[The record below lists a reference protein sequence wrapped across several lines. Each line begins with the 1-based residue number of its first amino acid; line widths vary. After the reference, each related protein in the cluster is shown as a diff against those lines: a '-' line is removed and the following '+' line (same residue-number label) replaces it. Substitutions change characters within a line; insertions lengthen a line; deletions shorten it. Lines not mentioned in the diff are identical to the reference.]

1 MTKLNF
7 PLIGRIFGILLLIES
22 FFLFLSGVVSVIYK
36 EHDIWAF
43 LISTIATAGT
53 GAFLAYQ
60 GRNFNAQIG
69 KREGFFIVTVSWILF
84 SLFGMLPFILSK
96 SIPNVTDSFFETM
109 SGFTTTGASILNNI
123 DELPH
128 GILFWRSIIQWL
140 GGMGIIVFTLALMPM
155 FSSGGIQLF
164 NAEVP
169 GLTHDKIRP
178 RIQHTAKRLWYIYFV
193 ITMMCAGALWLGPMN
208 LFDAICHSFTTLAT
222 GGYST
227 RQASIAYWDSAYI
240 EYVICFFMFIA
251 GTNFTLVYFLLT
263 GKGDKFGKDEE
274 FRWYLC
280 IVAAFTIIIA
290 VAFWLTGQAA
300 NPESTIR
307 TSLFHVLTI
316 LTTTGFAG
324 INANYVEWGPIF
336 WIITLI
342 IMAFGACAGS
352 TSGGIKIIRMMVVLK
367 NTQNELYRQSHPNAI
382 VPVRINKHVIA
393 FELVTKVL
401 AFIFV
406 YGILV
411 VLSVFF
417 LTSLGIGFDTALGSS
432 VTCVSNV
439 GPGLGATGPAGNFAE
454 IPAAG
459 KWFLSFLMLV
469 GRLELFTVLVIFTPG
484 FWKK

>member
-1 MTKLNF
+1 MTKLNI

-22 FFLFLSGVVSVIYK
+22 IFMFLSGVVSFIYK

-43 LISTIATAGT
+43 LISTLATAGC
-53 GAFLAYQ
+53 GAIMAYN
-60 GRNFNAQIG
+60 GRKFTAQIG
-69 KREGFFIVTVSWILF
+69 KREGLFIVTFSWVLF
-84 SLFGMLPFILSK
+84 SLFGMLPFLISG
-96 SIPNVTDSFFETM
+96 SIPSVTDSFFETM

-123 DELPH
+123 EELPH

-193 ITMMCAGALWLGPMN
+193 ITMCCAGALWLGPMN
-208 LFDAICHSFTTLAT
+208 LFDSICHSFTTLAT

-227 RQASIAYWDSAYI
+227 KQDSIAYWHSSYV

-251 GTNFTLVYFLLT
+251 GINFTLVYFLLT
-263 GKGDKFGKDEE
+263 GKGERFGKDEE
-274 FRWYLC
+274 FRWY
-280 IVAAFTIIIA
+280 VGIIA
-290 VAFWLTGQAA
+290 TFTLATGLAFWLTNQFTDLETVFR
-300 NPESTIR
+300 NSI
-307 TSLFHVLTI
+307 FHVLTI

-324 INANYVEWGPIF
+324 SNANYVEWGPIF
-336 WIITLI
+336 WILTLI
-342 IMAFGACAGS
+342 IMACGACAGS

-367 NTQNELYRQSHPNAI
+367 NTRNELYRQSHPNAI

-393 FELVTKVL
+393 FDLVTKVL

-406 YGILV
+406 YIILV
-411 VLSVFF
+411 VISILF
-417 LTSLGIGFDTALGSS
+417 LTALGMGFDTSFGCS

-439 GPGLGATGPAGNFAE
+439 GPGLGATGPAGNFS
-454 IPAAG
+454 IVPDAG

-469 GRLELFTVLVIFTPG
+469 GRLELFTVLVLFTPG